1 MRTLEALKKLA
12 LKVCTDKNQSDLA
25 GMDTT
30 DKLLKFIAQNY
41 NQYTESFAVPTWRY
55 DIALSDSANA
65 VDYSPD
71 TGIVAGGLFEGYANI
86 ITGQSSKKNIYAD
99 NSETALDGECHT
111 VEFSPDNTLLAIGG
125 NFTGKAKIYSVSG
138 TNVTYISDIF
148 KDAGTT
154 ALDSRVTCVKFS
166 PDGSLLVVCSGND
179 AYLYSV
185 NGTEVTYQRTII
197 KYGNTARIAE
207 FSPDGSLLVV
217 CGGWLAKV
225 YSVSGNTVTLIGD
238 IPVDENGSA
247 IENNV
252 YGVAFSNDGTL
263 FAMGGGTLNNLFTK
277 LYSVNGNTITYN
289 YDATIS
295 TENSGSLYSIK
306 FANDGLL
313 AVCSGYKANYYKVK
327 EDDVQF
333 AYTLPKNSK
342 VTTEIG
348 SLVLDIYDN
357 QGIVVAATATEI
369 KLYSRP

>member
-12 LKVCTDKNQSDLA
+12 LKVCTEKNESDLA

-55 DIALSDSANA
+55 DVALSNSAKA
-65 VDYSPD
+65 VDYSPN

-99 NSETALDGECHT
+99 NSETALDGECNT

-148 KDAGTT
+148 KDAGST
-154 ALDSRVTCVKFS
+154 AFTSRVSCVKFS

-185 NGTEVTYQRTII
+185 NGTEVTYQSTII
-197 KYGNTARIAE
+197 QYGNTARIAK

-263 FAMGGGTLNNLFTK
+263 FAMGGGTINNLFTK
-277 LYSVNGNTITYN
+277 LYSVNGNTITYK
-289 YDATIS
+289 YDATI
-295 TENSGSLYSIK
+295 NIGSGELYCLK

-313 AVCSGYKANYYKVK
+313 AVCSGYKADYYKVK

-342 VTTEIG
+342 VTTSIG
-348 SLVLDIYDN
+348 SLVFDIYDD
-357 QGIVVAATATEI
+357 GEIIVAATATGI
-369 KLYSRP
+369 KLYSIP